1 MLRLLKKFAKMD
13 MRNALTFHAINLED
27 PCMDSEDS
35 QAAENHIKMSFA
47 HMLTVMTI
55 DSNLHWGIHM
65 P

>member
-1 MLRLLKKFAKMD
+1 MLRILKKFAKMD

-35 QAAENHIKMSFA
+35 QAVENHIKMSFA
-47 HMLTVMTI
+47 HMLSVMTI
-55 DSNLHWGIHM
+55 DLNLHWGIHM